1 MTLSALYY
9 NARSIIPKL
18 ICSDTTPDIVCI
30 VETWLHDSISDSELT
45 INGYNLVR
53 QDRNRHG
60 GGVMLYIRNNLSFC
74 VVYNGPENLEL
85 LGGKL
90 FDDQSLWCV
99 CVFCM
104 FLLFLFTQI
113 YIVFLYFCIK
123 FISQI
128 KFLY

>member
-30 VETWLHDSISDSELT
+30 VETWLHDCISDSELT

-53 QDRNRHG
+53 RDRDRHG
-60 GGVMLYIRNNLSFC
+60 RGVMLYIRNNLSFC

-85 LGGKL
+85 LGVKL
-90 FDDQSLWCV
+90 FDGQSLWCV
-99 CVFCM
+99 CV
-104 FLLFLFTQI
+104 LYVPPVSVYTDLHSLSLFLHQVHF
-113 YIVFLYFCIK
+113 
-123 FISQI
+123 SN
-128 KFLY
+128 

>member
-1 MTLSALYY
+1 MLVTLSALYY

-18 ICSDTTPDIVCI
+18 ICSDTTPDIVCII

-74 VVYNGPENLEL
+74 VVYNGPKNLEL
-85 LGGKL
+85 LGVKL
-90 FDDQSLWCV
+90 FDGQSLWCV
-99 CVFCM
+99 CSVCSSCFC
-104 FLLFLFTQI
+104 LHRST
-113 YIVFLYFCIK
+113 
-123 FISQI
+123 
-128 KFLY
+128 